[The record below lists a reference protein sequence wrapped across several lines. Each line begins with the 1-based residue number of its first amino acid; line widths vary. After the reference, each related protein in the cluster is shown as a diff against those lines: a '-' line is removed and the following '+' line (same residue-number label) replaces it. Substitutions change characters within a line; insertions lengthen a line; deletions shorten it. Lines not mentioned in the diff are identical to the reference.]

1 MSVDDDFWGEP
12 PAGAVPAARKAPGRH
27 ISATGAPSAAT
38 SAPTSGPQGAAQG
51 AEESP
56 QLDLLSAFWGEE
68 EPSAG
73 GRAESEEREQALVDT
88 FFAESLDNTTARRA
102 AEESKSRRVNVGLDV
117 RDATLLEELYEQ
129 SRRAGLKNVSRAR
142 ILRVALRHFHT
153 CWLTRGD

>member
-12 PAGAVPAARKAPGRH
+12 PAKSAQATRQSPPRH
-27 ISATGAPSAAT
+27 IPSSLPSAAPSQGQ
-38 SAPTSGPQGAAQG
+38 SAADLHTEEGPQL
-51 AEESP
+51 S
-56 QLDLLSAFWGEE
+56 LLSEFWGEE
-68 EPSAG
+68 EGAAEP
-73 GRAESEEREQALVDT
+73 GRAEAEGREQALVDT

-102 AEESKSRRVNVGLDV
+102 AEESKSRRVNVGLDP
-117 RDATLLEELYEQ
+117 RDAKLLEELYEQ